1 MRLRLPLAANLEFV
15 MQLSVF
21 FAAVV
26 SALLGVFALAAW
38 VLSRRQRVAYE
49 RLARTATFHCMRCD
63 SVYTADADSDLQ
75 PCPKCGYK
83 NTKLRF

>member
-63 SVYTADADSDLQ
+63 SVYTASSQVQSQ

-83 NTKLRF
+83 NARLKF